1 MHEDLAL
8 AVFRV
13 CVGAVFVAHGCNHV
27 FGGGKIAG
35 TARWFAG
42 LGMRPGLLAALVAGA
57 GGAAVLLAM
66 FWRPARR

>member
-1 MHEDLAL
+1 MHEDLTL

-13 CVGAVFVAHGCNHV
+13 CVGAVFVAHGYDHV

-42 LGMRPGLLAALVAGA
+42 PACCTPGSRA
-57 GGAAVLLAM
+57 
-66 FWRPARR
+66 